1 MLLISTKDGSM
12 HAPHVQQC
20 LLRGLLQVVS
30 GSETTEAMTPD
41 NQLAVSEMW
50 DIVSSISLFEC
61 KDTPA

>member
-1 MLLISTKDGSM
+1 MLHMSNS
-12 HAPHVQQC
+12 AC

-30 GSETTEAMTPD
+30 GSETAESMTHD
-41 NQLAVSEMW
+41 DQLAISEMW